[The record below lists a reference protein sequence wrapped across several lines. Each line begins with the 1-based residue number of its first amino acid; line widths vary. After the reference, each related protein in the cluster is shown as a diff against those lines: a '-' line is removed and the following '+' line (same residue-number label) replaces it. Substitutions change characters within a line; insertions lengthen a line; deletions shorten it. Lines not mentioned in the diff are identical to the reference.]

1 MAREQ
6 FAERVAKL
14 LIEQIERGT
23 APFQKP
29 WESTTELPH
38 NPTTGRRYRGINALY
53 LFAQGYV
60 DPRWLTYRQAQELGA
75 QVRRGATGT
84 PIQYWQFA
92 EERVARD
99 ERGQTIKD
107 GSGSTVKVQ
116 AKLSRPRVFHAVVF
130 NAEQIDGLP
139 ARAPRVLNWDP
150 LERAEALLRDSGARI
165 EHAPRDRAF
174 YRLSTDSIHL
184 PERTQFSTHDRY
196 YATAF
201 HELGHWTGHAT
212 RLGRDLAHPFGSE
225 AYAREE
231 LRAEIA
237 SLLLGQ
243 ELAIGHDH
251 QNHASYVASWVSM
264 LKRDPLELM
273 RAAADA
279 EKISTYVLG
288 LSQQQT
294 VDNTQTPALQP
305 TVVPPAQPK
314 HREEHFVFFWSP
326 EPRSSELGSECL
338 SVAYNA
344 PFSLDGHQFHSV
356 EHYLMYERA
365 RLAGADTTA
374 STIVAARDAE
384 HLKSLGFSSFAGD
397 WPENMVDAV
406 LTANA
411 AKFRQ
416 NERLGQYLIDTQ
428 SSVLVAAVSD
438 DQRWGS
444 VDELRWGI
452 GVDRDDARA
461 KDRRQW
467 QGENLLGFTLMA
479 VRAQLQRE
487 QQLQLGSRNQ
497 EVFEHAGLRCTVEEN
512 FSAVTGETWFV
523 GYVDLPKSHPL
534 HGHDFVEDHALGIR
548 VQGGITYCDHTEVG
562 DWRVGMDSGSKPDV
576 VRAEF
581 TGYVRECAEQL
592 ADRVRQQEEAQMHT
606 REDAE
611 RLQQQR
617 HWLAVPYEERE
628 QASARGARWDR
639 DAKCWYAPPGA
650 DLDQLARWEPS
661 LSADYAPPLGTREEF
676 EDALRELGCRLGGEH
691 PIMDGRAHRI
701 ATRDDRGREKAVFY
715 KADLRGGYALDHR
728 TGQEVRWRPRGKP
741 LSSEERALARAI
753 ALREH
758 EERERERERGY
769 EKTAKELG
777 AKLARYAPLVSPT
790 PYLQTKGVSVEQGL
804 YTDSEQ
810 RLTVIPAYDL
820 TGKLWTLQ
828 YVRADGEKRFAA
840 GGRQS
845 GCFHPVG
852 GWSVRGAAPIVI
864 LAEGYATAATIAQ
877 VSGRPTL
884 ACFNAANLVT
894 VAAAVRERYPN
905 KAIIIAADD
914 DRELE
919 RKRGKNPGMQFAK
932 QASESSRCLV
942 IKPVFA
948 PGEDN
953 LTDFNDLAEVS
964 RLGRAAVERQI
975 GAAARAAVQDQLARA
990 RAAQLKKPQTRNTR
1004 PEDRSTRAR
1013 HA

>member
-29 WESTTELPH
+29 WEATTELPH

-92 EERVARD
+92 EERAARD

-116 AKLSRPRVFHAVVF
+116 TKLSRPRVFHAVVF

-139 ARAPRVLNWDP
+139 PRAARVLNWDP

-174 YRLSTDSIHL
+174 YRPATDSIHL
-184 PERTQFSTHDRY
+184 PERSQFSTHDRY

-225 AYAREE
+225 GYAREE

-251 QNHASYVASWVSM
+251 QHHASYVASWISM

-294 VDNTQTPALQP
+294 VDNTVTPVVQP
-305 TVVPPAQPK
+305 TAVSPVQPK
-314 HREEHFVFFWSP
+314 PREENFVFFWSL
-326 EPRSSELGSECL
+326 EPRGPELGSECL

-344 PFSLDGHQFHSV
+344 PFSLDGYQFHSV

-365 RLAGADTTA
+365 RLAGADTVA
-374 STIVAARDAE
+374 SAILTARDAE
-384 HLKSLGFSSFAGD
+384 HLKSLGFSSLAGD
-397 WPENMVDAV
+397 WPENLVDAV

-416 NERLGQYLIDTQ
+416 NERLGQYLLDTQ
-428 SSVLVAAVSD
+428 SSVLVAAASD
-438 DQRWGS
+438 DQRWG
-444 VDELRWGI
+444 I
-452 GVDRDDARA
+452 GLDRDDARA
-461 KDRRQW
+461 TQRRQW
-467 QGENLLGFTLMA
+467 QGENLLGFALMA
-479 VRAQLQRE
+479 VRSQLQRE
-487 QQLQLGSRNQ
+487 QLLQRSSRDR
-497 EVFEHAGLRCTVEEN
+497 EVFEHAGLRCTVQES

-523 GYVDLPKSHPL
+523 GYIDLPKSHPL
-534 HGHDFVEDHALGIR
+534 HGHNVVDDYALGIR
-548 VQGGITYCDHTEVG
+548 VPGGFTDCGRTQAGE
-562 DWRVGMDSGSKPDV
+562 WRVGIDSASRPDV

-606 REDAE
+606 REDAQ
-611 RLQQQR
+611 RSKQQR

-628 QASARGARWDR
+628 QASARGAKWDR
-639 DAKCWYAPPGA
+639 DAKCWYAPTGA
-650 DLDQLARWEPS
+650 DLDQLTRWEPS

-676 EDALRELGCRLGGEH
+676 ADALRELGCRLVGEH
-691 PIMDGRAHRI
+691 PIMDGRAHRLS
-701 ATRDDRGREKAVFY
+701 TRDDSRGQKAVFY

-728 TGQEVRWRPRGKP
+728 TGEEVRWRPKGKA

-753 ALREH
+753 ALKEQ

-769 EKTAKELG
+769 EKTAKKLVASLERYSELT
-777 AKLARYAPLVSPT
+777 SPT
-790 PYLQTKGVSVEQGL
+790 PYLQSKGVAVEQGL
-804 YTDSEQ
+804 YTDRAK
-810 RLTVIPAYDL
+810 RLTVVPAYDL
-820 TGKLWTLQ
+820 NGKLWTVQ
-828 YVRADGEKRFAA
+828 YVQADGEKFFASDA
-840 GGRQS
+840 RQS
-845 GCFHPVG
+845 GCCHPVG
-852 GWSVRGAAPIVI
+852 GWTAVAAAPVVI

-877 VSGRPTL
+877 VCGRPTL
-884 ACFNAANLVT
+884 ACFNAANIVT
-894 VAAAVRERYPN
+894 VAAAVRERYPH
-905 KAIIIAADD
+905 KSIIIAADD

-919 RKRGKNPGMQFAK
+919 RKRGKNPGMQFAQ
-932 QASESSRCLV
+932 QAAEASRAHV
-942 IKPVFA
+942 VKPVFG
-948 PGEDN
+948 PGEDT
-953 LTDFNDLAEVS
+953 LTDFNDLAERS
-964 RLGRAAVERQI
+964 TLGRAAVERQI
-975 GAAARAAVQDQLARA
+975 EAAVTAVQDELARA
-990 RAAQLKKPQTRNTR
+990 RAAQLKKPQTRTTQLS
-1004 PEDRSTRAR
+1004 EDRPTRAR